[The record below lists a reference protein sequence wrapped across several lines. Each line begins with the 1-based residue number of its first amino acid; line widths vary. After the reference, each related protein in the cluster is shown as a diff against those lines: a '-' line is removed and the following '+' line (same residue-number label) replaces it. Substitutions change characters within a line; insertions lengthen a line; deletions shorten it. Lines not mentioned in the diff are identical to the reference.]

1 MNGADAEIQA
11 AESVKVRLGLSY
23 EEWAARL
30 QQYYSIIELLV
41 APDVIIVGG
50 GGSKSH
56 ARFLPLLSTRA
67 ELKPAKLPNN
77 AWLVGAAMS
86 GANDGTAEVKK
97 SESKGR
103 GTAAG
108 RC

>member
-1 MNGADAEIQA
+1 MR
-11 AESVKVRLGLSY
+11 RLRPQSRSKSAWELSY

-50 GGSKSH
+50 GVSKSH

-67 ELKPAKLPNN
+67 ELKPAKLLNN
-77 AWLVGAAMS
+77 AGIVGAAMIA
-86 GANDGTAEVKK
+86 ANDGKAKVKK
-97 SESKGR
+97 SESKG
-103 GTAAG
+103 
-108 RC
+108 